1 MNLDTI
7 KNFLK
12 ENFIIDDITK
22 TDVVN
27 ENFKYYLD
35 SICNNGSF
43 YKYCCERKLF
53 HDKNFMKKIQRN
65 IIKHDFM
72 FNDEDL
78 DDIVF
83 IYNWFITNKIR
94 KLLKND
100 VQFFI
105 HIFNEMEL

>member
-7 KNFLK
+7 RNFLK
-12 ENFIIDDITK
+12 ENFIIDDIKK
-22 TDVVN
+22 TDVVH
-27 ENFKYYLD
+27 ENFKHYLHN
-35 SICNNGSF
+35 ICNNGSF
-43 YKYCCERKLF
+43 YRYCCEQKLF
-53 HDKNFMKKIQRN
+53 HDQNFMKKIQKN
-65 IIKHDFM
+65 IIKHDFI

-94 KLLKND
+94 KLLKKD

-105 HIFNEMEL
+105 HIFNEIEL